1 MADKKRWLTEV
12 DLYELLERTVSRPT
26 IKDWRYKGVGPPYTK
41 LGGRVVYRSE
51 DVDAWLDKQSRLSRA
66 S

>member
-12 DLYELLERTVSRPT
+12 DLYELLERNVSRPT
-26 IKDWRYKGVGPPYTK
+26 IKDWRYKGVGPPSTK
-41 LGGRVVYRSE
+41 LGGRVVYQLD
-51 DVDAWLDKQSRLSRA
+51 DVERWLDQQSRMSKA